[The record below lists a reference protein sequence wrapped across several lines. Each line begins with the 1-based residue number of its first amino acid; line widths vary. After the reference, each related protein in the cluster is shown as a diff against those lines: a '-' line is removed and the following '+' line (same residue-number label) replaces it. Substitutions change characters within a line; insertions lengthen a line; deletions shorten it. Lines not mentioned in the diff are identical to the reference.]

1 MSNVICLFDA
11 LETFFV
17 LFFIDVENDCAA
29 TFILKTVM
37 HFIFFDEY
45 KDEYII
51 DFEIDFLIIILF
63 YQTCLL

>member
-1 MSNVICLFDA
+1 MNFQHYYSSLQCLNVICLFDA

-17 LFFIDVENDCAA
+17 LFFIDVENGCAA
-29 TFILKTVM
+29 IFILKTVM

-51 DFEIDFLIIILF
+51 DLK
-63 YQTCLL
+63 